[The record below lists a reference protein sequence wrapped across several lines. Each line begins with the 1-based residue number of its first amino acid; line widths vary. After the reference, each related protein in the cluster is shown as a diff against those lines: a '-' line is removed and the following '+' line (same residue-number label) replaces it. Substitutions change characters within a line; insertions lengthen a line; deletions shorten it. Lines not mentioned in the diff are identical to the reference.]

1 MTKKIWD
8 IYAPVYELA
17 MRPERKTYQY
27 LYERIRTA
35 VRGKEVLEI
44 ATGPGL
50 LARHVASAAARMIA
64 TDYSEKMIAEA
75 KKRECPGNLRYEVA
89 DATALPYGDDSFD
102 AVVLSHTLQ
111 QVRHPDALLRE
122 IVRVG
127 KRAIVNV
134 INFGH
139 LPCRAKLFF
148 SGRMPET
155 EAIPYHWYDT
165 PNIHLGTLSDFRN
178 LCRKLGIVIV
188 REIPLGSRHTRLRT
202 PFPNLFAP
210 GCVFELEKRHKN
222 QSFQE

>member
-1 MTKKIWD
+1 MTREQRRHDWEIISD
-8 IYAPVYELA
+8 MIAPHSRVLDLGCGDGGFLKELA
-17 MRPERKTYQY
+17 ERKG
-27 LYERIRTA
+27 IRGLG
-35 VRGKEVLEI
+35 VEI
-44 ATGPGL
+44 DQT
-50 LARHVASAAARMIA
+50 MI
-64 TDYSEKMIAEA
+64 SHCIANGVFVIQ
-75 KKRECPGNLRYEVA
+75 GNLDDPLDFA
-89 DATALPYGDDSFD
+89 DDDSFD

-111 QVRHPDALLRE
+111 QVRHPDELLRE

-139 LPCRAKLFF
+139 IGCRAKLVF

-165 PNIHLGTLSDFRN
+165 PNIHLGTLSDFQN

-188 REIPLGSRHTRLRT
+188 REIPVGSGHARLRA

-222 QSFQE
+222 P